1 MKDRTD
7 PSRPDPIAYLTG
19 AIDGTTRPAGISL
32 PGEGGK
38 FATDGTVQVWQGNTL
53 VCHVPPDSAAHDAIR
68 ALQEEV
74 KMSRFARF
82 FTFLPP
88 SSFHMTVLGG
98 MSPGFEPRGPRR
110 DTVSAELLKTV
121 EGLTFPATRQARVAE
136 LYCGHSLTMTGTGP
150 DGDSPLRAERDAL
163 RAATGINPADYDDH
177 VFHITLAYP
186 VEWLTRPT
194 AEALVAFSADLT
206 ARHAPMLA
214 DIPLGP
220 VEFCNFETM
229 HHFEPL
235 KVLV

>member
-1 MKDRTD
+1 MKDRPA

-19 AIDGTTRPAGISL
+19 TLDGTARPPGISL

-38 FATDGTVQVWQGNTL
+38 FATDGHVQNWPGNTF
-53 VCHVPPDSAAHDAIR
+53 VCHVLSDSDAHDAIR
-68 ALQEEV
+68 AIQEEV

-88 SSFHMTVLGG
+88 SSFHMTILGG

-110 DTVSAELLKTV
+110 DTVSAELLRSV
-121 EGLTFPATRQARVAE
+121 EGLALPATRQARVVD

-150 DGDSPLRAERDAL
+150 DGDVGFRAERDAL
-163 RAATGINPADYDDH
+163 RAATGINPADDDDY
-177 VFHITLAYP
+177 VFHITLAYLLD
-186 VEWLTRPT
+186 WLTRPT
-194 AEALVAFSADLT
+194 AEELVAFSAELT

-214 DIPLGP
+214 QVPLGP

-235 KVLV
+235 KALV

>member
-19 AIDGTTRPAGISL
+19 ARDGTARPPGISL

-38 FATDGTVQVWQGNTL
+38 FATDGHVQLWSGNTF
-53 VCHVPPDSAAHDAIR
+53 VCQVLPDSAAHDAIR
-68 ALQEEV
+68 SLQEEV

-88 SSFHMTVLGG
+88 SSFHMTILGG

-110 DTVSAELLKTV
+110 DAVSAELLGRV
-121 EGLTFPATRQARVAE
+121 EGVSFPPYRQARVAD

-150 DGDSPLRAERDAL
+150 DGDAPFRAERDAL

-177 VFHITLAYP
+177 VFHITLAYL
-186 VEWLTRPT
+186 VDWLTRPT
-194 AEALVAFSADLT
+194 AEALVAFSAEMT
-206 ARHAPMLA
+206 ARYREPLS

-235 KVLV
+235 KALV